1 MPSSAHD
8 ASKLQLP
15 AGACCATHPTV
26 PAAAVCARC
35 GVFVCADDVR
45 RLDGVDH
52 CTTCA
57 SRPDVDYLEALRL
70 KLWGRRNGWAW
81 FFGFSGLVSLLQ
93 GGSLPLWWISGEGAA
108 PNGTQLLGAA
118 VTAAHGVFGVLFWLG
133 KPFARWGLLGTTA
146 IGGVIAASGL
156 PSLDGPAIWFLGPAW
171 LVGLAIVASAVADV
185 RTRLFLKLDVSREA
199 LRRLHDVTYNNAR
212 GRQAAVVGLAGFLV
226 PFLAPVAIILGI
238 IGLTRVDP
246 SARPPIGYRG
256 RSIAGVVLGALGI
269 LWWVA
274 ILAVPVLARPIY

>member
-1 MPSSAHD
+1 MPPAIPERL
-8 ASKLQLP
+8 KVQLP
-15 AGACCATHPTV
+15 PGAWCAAHPTV

-35 GVFVCADDVR
+35 GVFVCASDVR
-45 RLDGVDH
+45 TLDGVDH
-52 CTTCA
+52 CATCA

-70 KLWGRRNGWAW
+70 RLWGRRNGWAW
-81 FFGFSGLVSLLQ
+81 FFGLSGLASLLQ

-118 VTAAHGVFGVLFWLG
+118 VTAAHGVFGVLLWLG
-133 KPFARWGLLGTTA
+133 KPVARWGLLGTTA

-156 PSLDGPAIWFLGPAW
+156 PSLDGPAVWFIGFAW
-171 LVGLAIVASAVADV
+171 LMGLAIVVSAVADV

-199 LRRLHDVTYNNAR
+199 LRRLHDVTYNNAH
-212 GRQAAVVGLAGFLV
+212 GRQAAVVGVAGFLV

-238 IGLTRVDP
+238 IGLTRVNP

-256 RSIAGVVLGALGI
+256 RSIAGVVLGVLGS

-274 ILAVPVLARPIY
+274 VLAGLVLARVHD